1 MNLYQKPV
9 SSDSDIHNNIP
20 LTVLEFYS
28 ANYMPEE
35 PGMLDYETGGLWVLL
50 GAVFTKEPNL
60 RILDILI
67 I

>member
-35 PGMLDYETGGLWVLL
+35 PGMLDYETVGHIECFRELFLPKKNTG
-50 GAVFTKEPNL
+50 
-60 RILDILI
+60 
-67 I
+67 